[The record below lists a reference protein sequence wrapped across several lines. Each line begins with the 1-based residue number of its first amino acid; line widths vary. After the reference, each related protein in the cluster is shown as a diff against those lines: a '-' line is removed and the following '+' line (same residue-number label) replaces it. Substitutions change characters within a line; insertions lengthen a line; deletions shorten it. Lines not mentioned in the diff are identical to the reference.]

1 MGLRRRRR
9 RPRAMGRDGDQLC
22 VIQGSRKTEGGN
34 EDDCVAASAPLERM
48 DSEQAGFTVRGIT
61 SQDCHARDACQDVCS
76 SEWPFRAR
84 DGRAASSDDDDA
96 STDRYDSH
104 KRGLTSAH
112 TTLHACGM
120 YDCTRTCTSH
130 PTLSSTL
137 MATSTSPPFV
147 RAWSWPSA
155 CC

>member
-1 MGLRRRRR
+1 MVINYASFKDLGRRRTRMKTTASPPV
-9 RPRAMGRDGDQLC
+9 RPWREWT
-22 VIQGSRKTEGGN
+22 VKHHSSRYTQS
-34 EDDCVAASAPLERM
+34 C
-48 DSEQAGFTVRGIT
+48 
-61 SQDCHARDACQDVCS
+61 SQDCHARAACQDVCS

-96 STDRYDSH
+96 NTDRCDSH
-104 KRGLTSAH
+104 KRGLTSSH

-120 YDCTRTCTSH
+120 YGCTRTCTSH

-155 CC
+155 CCWVGERASWFIV